1 MSDDNFQ
8 DFQNPDNNLS
18 GDIPPS
24 PEPTPAEETY
34 WESNSSEAS
43 NPLSDESTNE
53 EVTEAGPESYNDV
66 DQTGEAQQ
74 SVPFVFSNP
83 TQQFESNGTNFPQ
96 PEKSGF
102 RKIVPLVIVVAL
114 LLVGA
119 VTAFAFKDTLMNSIA
134 KATKSPAEYY
144 AYVEKNA
151 IDETLGEV
159 VPLLKESEAQSEK
172 SFALDTKTEIKIN
185 EASLDTLLQNY
196 LGVSLVDVE
205 STLGLSLDSIGVD
218 ALIGKDDKYI
228 NENFTLSLNQIDLIS
243 AELIMST
250 AMDKILVRF
259 PELSSDYLNIS
270 TEELAGEELTTPD
283 YSKIMETFTADFV
296 EQSIKKYSNLILDNI
311 SQATLKNNETL
322 SLETISSDAT
332 LVTVTITDTDA
343 KKILTSL
350 LNAAKTDKDF
360 INIASIYGLAED
372 VYQGYIDEALDGL
385 KDQDNTLL
393 YENLVMQVYVD
404 NKGKIIGRTFSEE
417 GSGEV
422 IGYTYLEDSDYS
434 EYEIFAKDD
443 TIDYFTLEGSQRV
456 KNEAYTGSATAS
468 VNTGEFGVPV
478 SVDIS
483 YNDLKSV
490 KKNNYAYQYGSI
502 NISSMDLF
510 GVQLSIN
517 FDEKDNHQ
525 LSEIVVQMGAEPLVT
540 LTTDSEYLNNYEA
553 SVPAEGATIY
563 DINDIDSYTST
574 IDLEAFINSLSDK
587 LGIDIQSLLNSFYY

>member
-34 WESNSSEAS
+34 WESNSSES
-43 NPLSDESTNE
+43 SDSISDEPAN
-53 EVTEAGPESYNDV
+53 
-66 DQTGEAQQ
+66 QTADSGEAQQ

-102 RKIVPLVIVVAL
+102 RKIVPLVVIVAI

-119 VTAFAFKDTLMNSIA
+119 ITAFAFKDTLMNTVA

-151 IDETLGEV
+151 INETLDEFI
-159 VPLLKESEAQSEK
+159 PILKESEAQSKK

-185 EASLDTLLQNY
+185 EASLDTLLQNS
-196 LGVSLVDVE
+196 LGRSLVDVE
-205 STLGLSLDSIGVD
+205 SSLGISLDSIGID
-218 ALIGKDDKYI
+218 ALIGKDDKYL

-243 AELIMST
+243 AEIIMNN
-250 AMDKILVRF
+250 AMDDIFVRF

-270 TEELAGEELTTPD
+270 TEELAGENLITPE
-283 YSKIMETFTADFV
+283 YSEIMDTFTADFI
-296 EQSIKKYSNLILDNI
+296 EQLIKKYSSLILDNI
-311 SQATLKNNETL
+311 SQATLTNNETL
-322 SLETISSDAT
+322 SLETLSTDAT
-332 LVTVTITDTDA
+332 LLTVTITDEDA

-350 LNAAKTDKDF
+350 LKAAKIDKDF
-360 INIASIYGLAED
+360 ISIASIYGLEEED
-372 VYQGYIDEALDGL
+372 YQDYIDDSLDNL
-385 KDQDNTLL
+385 EDEDNTIL
-393 YENLVMQVYVD
+393 YDDFEMQVYVD
-404 NKGKIIGRTFSEE
+404 NKGKIIGRTFSVE
-417 GSGEV
+417 GESDV
-422 IGYTYLEDSDYS
+422 IGYTYLEDSNYS
-434 EYEIFAKDD
+434 EYEVFVKDD
-443 TIDYFTLEGSQRV
+443 EIDYLVLSGSQTV
-456 KNEAYTGSATAS
+456 KNDAYTGSASAT
-468 VNTGEFGVPV
+468 VNTGEYGAPV

-483 YNDLKSV
+483 YDDLKTV

-502 NISSMDLF
+502 NISSIDLF
-510 GVQLSIN
+510 GAQILIN

-540 LTTDSEYLNNYEA
+540 LTTDAEYLNNYEA

-563 DINDIDSYTST
+563 DINDVDSYTST
-574 IDLEAFINSLSDK
+574 IDLEAFITSLSDK
-587 LGIDIQSLLNSFYY
+587 LGIDVQSLINSFYYY

>member
-8 DFQNPDNNLS
+8 DFLNPDNNLS

-34 WESNSSEAS
+34 WESNSSES
-43 NPLSDESTNE
+43 SDSISE
-53 EVTEAGPESYNDV
+53 EPA
-66 DQTGEAQQ
+66 DQTADSGEAQQ

-83 TQQFESNGTNFPQ
+83 TQQFESNATNFPQ

-102 RKIVPLVIVVAL
+102 RKIVPLVVIVAI

-119 VTAFAFKDTLMNSIA
+119 VTAFAFKDTLMNTVA

-151 IDETLGEV
+151 INETLDEFI
-159 VPLLKESEAQSEK
+159 PLLKESEAQSKK

-185 EASLDTLLQNY
+185 EASLDTLLQQY

-205 STLGLSLDSIGVD
+205 SNLGISLDSIGID
-218 ALIGKDDKYI
+218 ALIGKDDKYL

-243 AELIMST
+243 AEIIMKN
-250 AMDKILVRF
+250 AMDDILVRF

-270 TEELAGEELTTPD
+270 TEELAGEDLITPE
-283 YSKIMETFTADFV
+283 YSKIMETFTADFI
-296 EQSIKKYSNLILDNI
+296 EQLIRKYSSLILDNI
-311 SQATLKNNETL
+311 SQATLTNNETL
-322 SLETISSDAT
+322 SLETLSTDAT
-332 LVTVTITDTDA
+332 LLTVTITDEDA

-350 LNAAKTDKDF
+350 LKAAKLDNDF
-360 INIASIYGLAED
+360 IRIASIYGLEEEGYKAYIDDSLEELEAED
-372 VYQGYIDEALDGL
+372 NTIFY
-385 KDQDNTLL
+385 DNL
-393 YENLVMQVYVD
+393 EMQVFVD
-404 NKGKIIGRTFSEE
+404 NKGKIIGRTFSIE
-417 GSGEV
+417 GESNV

-434 EYEIFAKDD
+434 EYEVFVKDD
-443 TIDYFTLEGSQRV
+443 EIDYLVLSGSQTI
-456 KNEAYTGSATAS
+456 KNDAYTGSASAT
-468 VNTGEFGVPV
+468 VNTGAYGTTV

-483 YNDLKSV
+483 YDDLKTV

-502 NISSMDLF
+502 NISSIDLF
-510 GVQLSIN
+510 GAQLLIN

-525 LSEIVVQMGAEPLVT
+525 LSEIIVQMGAEPLVT
-540 LTTDSEYLNNYEA
+540 LTTDSEYLSNYKA

-563 DINDIDSYTST
+563 DINDVDSYYST
-574 IDLEAFINSLSDK
+574 IDLEAFITSLSDK
-587 LGIDIQSLLNSFYY
+587 LGIDIQSLINSFYYY

>member
-34 WESNSSEAS
+34 WESNSSES
-43 NPLSDESTNE
+43 SDPISDEPAN
-53 EVTEAGPESYNDV
+53 
-66 DQTGEAQQ
+66 QTADSGDAQQ

-83 TQQFESNGTNFPQ
+83 TQQFESNSTNFPQ

-102 RKIVPLVIVVAL
+102 RKIVPLVVIVAI

-119 VTAFAFKDTLMNSIA
+119 VTAFAFKDTLMNTVA

-151 IDETLGEV
+151 INETLDEFI
-159 VPLLKESEAQSEK
+159 PILKESEAQSKK

-185 EASLDTLLQNY
+185 EASLDTLLQKY
-196 LGVSLVDVE
+196 LGLSLVDVE
-205 STLGLSLDSIGVD
+205 SSLGISLESIGID
-218 ALIGKDDKYI
+218 ALIGKDDKYL

-243 AELIMST
+243 AEIIMNN
-250 AMDKILVRF
+250 AMDDIFVRF

-270 TEELAGEELTTPD
+270 TEELAGEDLKTPE
-283 YSKIMETFTADFV
+283 YSEIMDTFTADFV
-296 EQSIKKYSNLILDNI
+296 EQLVKKYSSLILDNI
-311 SQATLKNNETL
+311 SQTTLSNNETL
-322 SLETISSDAT
+322 SLETLSTDAT
-332 LVTVTITDTDA
+332 LLTVTITDEDA

-350 LNAAKTDKDF
+350 LKAAKIDKDF
-360 INIASIYGLAED
+360 ISIASIYGLEEED
-372 VYQGYIDEALDGL
+372 YQDYIDDSLDVL
-385 KDQDNTLL
+385 EDEDNTIL
-393 YENLVMQVYVD
+393 YDDFEMQVYVD
-404 NKGKIIGRTFSEE
+404 NKGKIIGRTFSVE
-417 GSGEV
+417 GESDV

-434 EYEIFAKDD
+434 EYEVFVKDD
-443 TIDYFTLEGSQRV
+443 EIDYLVLSGSQTV
-456 KNEAYTGSATAS
+456 KNDAYTGSASATVS
-468 VNTGEFGVPV
+468 TGEYGAPV

-483 YNDLKSV
+483 YDDLKTV

-502 NISSMDLF
+502 NISSIDLF
-510 GVQLSIN
+510 GAQLLIN

-563 DINDIDSYTST
+563 DINDVDSYSST
-574 IDLEAFINSLSDK
+574 IDIEAFITSLSDK
-587 LGIDIQSLLNSFYY
+587 LGIDVQSLIDSFYYY

>member
-24 PEPTPAEETY
+24 PELTPTEETY
-34 WESNSSEAS
+34 WESNSSES
-43 NPLSDESTNE
+43 SDLISDEPAN
-53 EVTEAGPESYNDV
+53 
-66 DQTGEAQQ
+66 QTADSGDAPQ

-83 TQQFESNGTNFPQ
+83 TQQFESNSTNFPQ

-102 RKIVPLVIVVAL
+102 RKIVPLVVIVAI

-119 VTAFAFKDTLMNSIA
+119 VTAFAFKDTLMNTVA

-151 IDETLGEV
+151 INETLDEFI
-159 VPLLKESEAQSEK
+159 PILKESEAQSKK

-185 EASLDTLLQNY
+185 EASLDTLLQKY
-196 LGVSLVDVE
+196 LGLSLVDVE
-205 STLGLSLDSIGVD
+205 SSLGISLESIGID
-218 ALIGKDDKYI
+218 ALVGKDDKYL

-243 AELIMST
+243 AEIIMNN
-250 AMDKILVRF
+250 AMDDIFVRF

-270 TEELAGEELTTPD
+270 TEKLAGEDLKTPE
-283 YSKIMETFTADFV
+283 YSEIMDTFTADFV
-296 EQSIKKYSNLILDNI
+296 EQLVKKYSSLILDNI
-311 SQATLKNNETL
+311 SQTTLSNNETL
-322 SLETISSDAT
+322 SLETLSTDAT
-332 LVTVTITDTDA
+332 LLTVTITDEDA

-350 LNAAKTDKDF
+350 LKAAKIDKDF
-360 INIASIYGLAED
+360 ISIASIYGLEEED
-372 VYQGYIDEALDGL
+372 YQDYIDDSLDVL
-385 KDQDNTLL
+385 EDEDNTIL
-393 YENLVMQVYVD
+393 YDDLEMQVYVD
-404 NKGKIIGRTFSEE
+404 SKGKVIGRTFSVE
-417 GSGEV
+417 GESDV

-434 EYEIFAKDD
+434 EYEVFVKDD
-443 TIDYFTLEGSQRV
+443 EIDYLVLSGSQTV
-456 KNEAYTGSATAS
+456 KNDAYTGSASATVS
-468 VNTGEFGVPV
+468 TGEYGAPV

-483 YNDLKSV
+483 YDDLKTV

-502 NISSMDLF
+502 NISSIDLF
-510 GVQLSIN
+510 GAQLLIN

-540 LTTDSEYLNNYEA
+540 LTTVSEYLNNYEA

-563 DINDIDSYTST
+563 DINDVDSYSST
-574 IDLEAFINSLSDK
+574 IDIEAFITSLSDK
-587 LGIDIQSLLNSFYY
+587 LGIDVQSLINSFYYY

>member
-34 WESNSSEAS
+34 WESNSSES
-43 NPLSDESTNE
+43 SDPISDEPAN
-53 EVTEAGPESYNDV
+53 
-66 DQTGEAQQ
+66 QTADSGD
-74 SVPFVFSNP
+74 VPFVFSNP
-83 TQQFESNGTNFPQ
+83 TQQFESNSTNFPQ

-102 RKIVPLVIVVAL
+102 RKIVPLVVIVAI

-119 VTAFAFKDTLMNSIA
+119 VTAFAFKDTLMNTVA

-151 IDETLGEV
+151 INETLDEFI
-159 VPLLKESEAQSEK
+159 PILKESEAQSKK

-185 EASLDTLLQNY
+185 EASLDTLLQKY
-196 LGVSLVDVE
+196 LGLSLVDVE
-205 STLGLSLDSIGVD
+205 SSLGISLESIGID
-218 ALIGKDDKYI
+218 ALVGKDDKYL

-243 AELIMST
+243 AEIIMNN
-250 AMDKILVRF
+250 AMDDIFVRF

-270 TEELAGEELTTPD
+270 TEKLAGEDLKTPE
-283 YSKIMETFTADFV
+283 YSEIMDTFTADFV
-296 EQSIKKYSNLILDNI
+296 EQLVKKYSSLILDNI
-311 SQATLKNNETL
+311 SQTTLSNNETL
-322 SLETISSDAT
+322 SLETLSTDAT
-332 LVTVTITDTDA
+332 LLTVTITDEDA

-350 LNAAKTDKDF
+350 LKAAKIDKDF
-360 INIASIYGLAED
+360 ISIASIYGLEEED
-372 VYQGYIDEALDGL
+372 YQDYIDDSLDVL
-385 KDQDNTLL
+385 EDEDNTIL
-393 YENLVMQVYVD
+393 YDDLEMQVYVD
-404 NKGKIIGRTFSEE
+404 SKGKVIGRTFSVE
-417 GSGEV
+417 GESDV

-434 EYEIFAKDD
+434 EYEVFVKDD
-443 TIDYFTLEGSQRV
+443 EIDYLVLSGSQTV
-456 KNEAYTGSATAS
+456 KNDAYTGSASATVS
-468 VNTGEFGVPV
+468 TGEYGAPV

-483 YNDLKSV
+483 YDDLKTV

-502 NISSMDLF
+502 NISSIDLF
-510 GVQLSIN
+510 GAQLLIN

-563 DINDIDSYTST
+563 DINDVDSYSST
-574 IDLEAFINSLSDK
+574 IDIEAFITSLSDK
-587 LGIDIQSLLNSFYY
+587 LGIDVQSLINSFYYY

>member
-34 WESNSSEAS
+34 WESNSSES
-43 NPLSDESTNE
+43 SDSISE
-53 EVTEAGPESYNDV
+53 EPA
-66 DQTGEAQQ
+66 DQTADSGEAQQ

-83 TQQFESNGTNFPQ
+83 TQQFESNATNFPQ

-102 RKIVPLVIVVAL
+102 RKIVPLVVIVAI

-119 VTAFAFKDTLMNSIA
+119 VTAFAFKDTLMNTVA

-151 IDETLGEV
+151 INETLDEFI
-159 VPLLKESEAQSEK
+159 PLLKESEAQSKK

-185 EASLDTLLQNY
+185 EASLDTLLQQY

-205 STLGLSLDSIGVD
+205 SNLGISLDSIGID
-218 ALIGKDDKYI
+218 ALIGKDDKYL

-243 AELIMST
+243 AEIIMKN
-250 AMDKILVRF
+250 AMDDILVRF

-270 TEELAGEELTTPD
+270 TEELAGEDLITPE
-283 YSKIMETFTADFV
+283 YSKIMETFTADFI
-296 EQSIKKYSNLILDNI
+296 EQLIRKYSSLILDNI
-311 SQATLKNNETL
+311 SQATLTNNETL
-322 SLETISSDAT
+322 SLETLSTDAT
-332 LVTVTITDTDA
+332 LLTVTITDEDA

-350 LNAAKTDKDF
+350 LKAAKLDNDF
-360 INIASIYGLAED
+360 IRIASIYGLEEEGYKAYIDDSLEELEAED
-372 VYQGYIDEALDGL
+372 NTIFY
-385 KDQDNTLL
+385 DNL
-393 YENLVMQVYVD
+393 EMQVFVD
-404 NKGKIIGRTFSEE
+404 NKGKIIGRTFSIE
-417 GSGEV
+417 GESNV

-434 EYEIFAKDD
+434 EYEVFVKDD
-443 TIDYFTLEGSQRV
+443 EIDYLVLSGSQTI
-456 KNEAYTGSATAS
+456 KNDAYTGSASAT
-468 VNTGEFGVPV
+468 VNTGAYGTTV

-483 YNDLKSV
+483 YDDLKTV

-502 NISSMDLF
+502 NISSIDLF
-510 GVQLSIN
+510 GAQLLIN

-525 LSEIVVQMGAEPLVT
+525 LSEIIVQMGAEPLVT
-540 LTTDSEYLNNYEA
+540 LTTDSEYLSNYKA

-563 DINDIDSYTST
+563 DINDVDSYYST
-574 IDLEAFINSLSDK
+574 IDIEAFITSLSDK
-587 LGIDIQSLLNSFYY
+587 LGIDIQSLINSFYYY